1 MAFIVYF
8 ILSLLDEFVLGREW
22 VLVNIL
28 QTIAIKKYGSFTAVS
43 NERV

>member
-1 MAFIVYF
+1 MAFYSAYHTV
-8 ILSLLDEFVLGREW
+8 LLDAFVLGREW

-28 QTIAIKKYGSFTAVS
+28 QTIAIKKYGNFTAVS

>member
-1 MAFIVYF
+1 MAFIVHI
-8 ILSLLDEFVLGREW
+8 ILFLLDAFVLGREW

-28 QTIAIKKYGSFTAVS
+28 QTIAIKKYGNFTAVS